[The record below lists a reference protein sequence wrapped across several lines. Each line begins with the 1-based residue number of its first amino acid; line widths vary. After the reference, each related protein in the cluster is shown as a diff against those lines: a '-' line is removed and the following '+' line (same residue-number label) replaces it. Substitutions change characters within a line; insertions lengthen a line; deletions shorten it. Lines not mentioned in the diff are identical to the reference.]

1 MRKSAIIVIIV
12 LTTIAIGIYCL
23 FGLPGKPKGQENCER
38 IKRQIK
44 LSIQYK
50 NIYDYPCVVSLKV
63 PLLNDQKYN
72 RFKSNL
78 LNNEDILLDLDEPK
92 LNDMTKVTG
101 IDC

>member
-63 PLLNDQKYN
+63 PLLKDQKYRQKVHSLTIN
-72 RFKSNL
+72 PSPQQQT
-78 LNNEDILLDLDEPK
+78 EDEGLR
-92 LNDMTKVTG
+92 
-101 IDC
+101 